1 MDRCRFGEKQPMKYL
16 NAKQVLAVLEAAR
29 ENSTRDW
36 ALFLVIFR
44 HALRSREARQL
55 KLADIHLTDGTIRIE
70 RAKGSVSG
78 VQTLDGHKGEPTLDE
93 FVALKAWLK
102 ERVEDGSKILFPSQK
117 GGMMTR
123 MQFLRLFKKYAQ
135 AAGISSDLD
144 NPHAL
149 RHALCSTMAAQHAD
163 VYAIQQRAGHK
174 NISNTMIYTHISDG
188 QASEAT
194 KDALM

>member
-1 MDRCRFGEKQPMKYL
+1 MKYL

-36 ALFLVIFR
+36 CLFLLTFR
-44 HALRSREARQL
+44 HALRSQEVRQL
-55 KLADIHLTDGTIRIE
+55 KVSDVSLTDGTIRIE

-93 FVALKAWLK
+93 FVALKAWMK

-123 MQFLRLFKKYAQ
+123 MQLLRLFKQYA
-135 AAGISSDLD
+135 AVADVPDELSH
-144 NPHAL
+144 PHVF
-149 RHALCSTMAAQHAD
+149 RHSICSIMAEQHSD
-163 VYAIQQRAGHK
+163 VYAIQRKAGHK
-174 NISNTMIYTHISDG
+174 NISNTMIYTHVSDR
-188 QASEAT
+188 QADAVCRE
-194 KDALM
+194 ALMAAFS